1 MAAKKKETKSK
12 ETKTKAKAKETKE
25 TKAKK
30 TEEKIALTFLPI
42 MSAADQFTMLLR
54 KKDIKKD
61 YSMDVAAYQPAIEG
75 LPMKITVKKGE
86 ILEVTKAQFEELQA
100 MGYVETDEEYK
111 QREKF
116 IENLSAQHPET
127 LTWDMIVSEGANFA
141 TLRDSQD
148 IIYNDKLIRA

>member
-12 ETKTKAKAKETKE
+12 EAKETKE
-25 TKAKK
+25 KKETKVKK
-30 TEEKIALTFLPI
+30 TEKKIALTFLPI
-42 MSAADQFTMLLR
+42 IGAADQFTMLLR

-61 YSMDVAAYQPAIEG
+61 YGVDVAAYEPAIEG
-75 LPMKITVKKGE
+75 LPMKLTVKKGE
-86 ILEVTKAQFEELQA
+86 ILEVTKAQLEELQK
-100 MGYVETDEEYK
+100 MGFVETDEEYK

-127 LTWDMIVSEGANFA
+127 LTWEMIVSEGANFA